1 MSQPSSTYSSY
12 SSVSIALHWIIA
24 LLAFGQIGLMMI
36 SDEVSGSERGFW
48 MMLHKSGGMLIL
60 ALTLVRLLRRLKEP
74 WKPLPVA
81 MTRWQRWLARVTH
94 VGFYVVMIG
103 MPLTGWAAVS
113 AAGSGFDFYGLFPTP
128 LLPVDGGRDTA
139 RALFGIHD
147 KGAKVFYVLTALH
160 VAAALKHQY
169 LDKDNEL
176 RKMLPFLPD
185 RGRIDPRGPDGA
197 P

>member
-12 SSVSIALHWIIA
+12 SGVSIALHWIIA

-36 SDEVSGSERGFW
+36 SDAVPGSERGLW

-60 ALTLVRLLRRLKEP
+60 ALTLVRLFWRFREP

-81 MTRWQRWLARVTH
+81 MPQWQRWLARVTH

-113 AAGSGFDFYGLFPTP
+113 AAGSGFDFYGLFATP
-128 LLPVDGGRDTA
+128 LLPVEGGRATA

-147 KGAKVFYVLTALH
+147 LGAKVFYVLTALH
-160 VAAALKHQY
+160 VAAALKHQF

-176 RKMLPFLPD
+176 KKMLPLLPG
-185 RGRIDPRGPDGA
+185 RGFVDPRGPGGA